1 MQVNKHLIGTES
13 GPCFYEKVK
22 VYCDMVYAKGMRG
35 VAYLNG
41 VQTRDISVKCFLI
54 WQCLHKQNY
63 SIGQSKFH
71 YFYILDIDINP

>member
-54 WQCLHKQNY
+54 
-63 SIGQSKFH
+63 
-71 YFYILDIDINP
+71 